1 MRDTQKEFFE
11 LAVKVNALLFGDF
24 TLKSGKQT
32 SYFFNISAF
41 LKSGYLSELAD
52 LYVEKIKKLE
62 TEFDVIFGP
71 AYKGIPL
78 AAAVS
83 TKLSV
88 ELSKPIPVCFDRK
101 EEKDHGEG
109 GVLVGSV
116 EGKKVLVI
124 DDVLSAG
131 TAIQNSIHL
140 IEKAKGV
147 VTAVIVALDRQEKEQ
162 QQQVSLRLEKDLKFP
177 IHSISN
183 LDNLIRF
190 LESSEATKDI
200 AEKLKSSLKK

>member
-1 MRDTQKEFFE
+1 VRDTQKEFFE

-62 TEFDVIFGP
+62 AEFDVIFGP

-177 IHSISN
+177 ILSISN